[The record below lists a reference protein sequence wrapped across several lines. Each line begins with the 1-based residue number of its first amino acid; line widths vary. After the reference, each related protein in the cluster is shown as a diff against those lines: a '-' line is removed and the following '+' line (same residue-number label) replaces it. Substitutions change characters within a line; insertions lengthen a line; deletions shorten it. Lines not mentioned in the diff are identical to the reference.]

1 MNFSILSEHLDDA
14 KNFFQID
21 IMDVLKKVDAER
33 FVDEHGKVP
42 LKNSFFKT
50 KSKERAGNYS
60 PMQHR
65 VQ

>member
-21 IMDVLKKVDAER
+21 IMDVPKKVDDES

-42 LKNSFFKT
+42 
-50 KSKERAGNYS
+50 
-60 PMQHR
+60 
-65 VQ
+65 

>member
-1 MNFSILSEHLDDA
+1 MMPKF
-14 KNFFQID
+14 FFQID
-21 IMDVLKKVDAER
+21 IMDVPKKVDDER
-33 FVDEHGKVP
+33 FVNEHGKVP

-50 KSKERAGNYS
+50 KCKETAGNYS